1 MDKLALFKKF
11 KNISNLLS
19 QSYQTLE
26 FFFRFAKPRI
36 TRPNIVDDEFH
47 LKPLNRQDSLTLEVD
62 RCIRDSLDGQLMP
75 FPIRLLQGMSG
86 QRFRVLLN
94 KLAQIQISGSYLE
107 IGTFKGSTACSALYQ
122 NQRSAILVDNWSEF
136 GGPKMTAYSNLSKFC
151 PESNIQFVESTFE
164 KFYSTPVD
172 NKIFLYFYDGGHSL
186 EEQRMAVTLIDSL
199 QFDYLILV
207 VDDFSW
213 ETVKSGTIEGLKS
226 LKSTIVKSWTINP
239 SNDDKL
245 FRHGE
250 WHNGYF
256 ISLISKKDELE

>member
-11 KNISNLLS
+11 KIFINLLS
-19 QSYQTLE
+19 QFYQTLE

-47 LKPLNRQDSLTLEVD
+47 FDTVEPQDSLALEVD

-136 GGPKMTAYSNLSKFC
+136 GGPKMTAFTNLSKFC

-164 KFYSTPVD
+164 KFYSTPID

-199 QFDYLILV
+199 HFEYLIFV

-213 ETVKSGTIEGLKS
+213 ETVKSGTIEGFKS
-226 LKSTIVKSWTINP
+226 LKSTIVRSWTIYP
-239 SNDDKL
+239 SNNDKL
-245 FRHGE
+245 FRYGE

-256 ISLISKKDELE
+256 ISLISKEKALE